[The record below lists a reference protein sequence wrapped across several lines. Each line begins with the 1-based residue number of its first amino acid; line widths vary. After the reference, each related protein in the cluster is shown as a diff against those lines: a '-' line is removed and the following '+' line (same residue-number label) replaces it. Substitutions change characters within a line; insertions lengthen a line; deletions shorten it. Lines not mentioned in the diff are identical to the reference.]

1 MNHDHN
7 ASASDVFGS
16 SADIELNS
24 LHDVEEKLAE
34 TGSIHSHSPDAF
46 TAATG
51 SKNATTINATDTD
64 YDVFWTEND
73 PENPMNWP
81 GKLKW
86 GMLILIS
93 VFTFITPLAS
103 SMFAPGVELVEHD
116 LHFSSSILGG
126 LVVSVYILGYAA
138 GPLIVAPCSEIYGRV
153 PVYHTT
159 NVLFVIFTI
168 CCAESRSVG
177 MLVAFRFLAGSVGST
192 PLVLGKFVHL
202 ILGNILMKN
211 HRRGEHSCEFLNA
224 AAVYSRC

>member
-1 MNHDHN
+1 MDRNQN

-24 LHDVEEKLAE
+24 LHDAEEKLAE
-34 TGSIHSHSPDAF
+34 TGSILSHNPDAF
-46 TAATG
+46 TAATS
-51 SKNATTINATDTD
+51 SKDATTINASATD
-64 YDVFWTEND
+64 YDVFWAEND

-81 GKLKW
+81 GGKKW
-86 GMLILIS
+86 GILILIS

-138 GPLIVAPCSEIYGRV
+138 GPLIVAPCSEIYGRL
-153 PVYHTT
+153 PVYHAT
-159 NVLFVIFTI
+159 NVLFIIFTI
-168 CCAESRSVG
+168 CCAESQSVG

-192 PLVLGKFVHL
+192 PLVLGEHTTQL
-202 ILGNILMKN
+202 TTPGNTGCAN
-211 HRRGEHSCEFLNA
+211 
-224 AAVYSRC
+224 

>member
-1 MNHDHN
+1 MNHNHN

-16 SADIELNS
+16 SADIELSS
-24 LHDVEEKLAE
+24 LHDAEEKLAD
-34 TGSIHSHSPDAF
+34 TASIHSHHPDTF
-46 TAATG
+46 TASATT
-51 SKNATTINATDTD
+51 SKDATTINATATD
-64 YDVFWTEND
+64 HDVFWTEND

-81 GKLKW
+81 GKKKW
-86 GMLILIS
+86 GILILIS

-116 LHFSSSILGG
+116 LHFSSPILGG

-138 GPLIVAPCSEIYGRV
+138 GPLIVAPCSEIYGRL
-153 PVYHTT
+153 PVYHAT

-192 PLVLGKFVHL
+192 PLVLGELTRL
-202 ILGNILMKN
+202 IIVDVLTKN
-211 HRRGEHSCEFLNA
+211 HRRRKHSCKSLK
-224 AAVYSRC
+224 